1 MNAPNLL
8 LLEHIIGNVDIGL
21 IVLDKDIRI
30 TIWNDWMVKHSQIK
44 FSNAQNSYL
53 FDLFPSLNHGRI
65 KQGIHNA
72 LTYHQHSFITHALK
86 QQLFLLHTSDEKTG
100 EPIPIHQKINISP
113 ILVDN
118 QEFVLL
124 EIKDETKFVEKEKIL
139 RKRTDDLKIANATKD
154 KFFSIISHDLRSHMS
169 NMLASMEMLHQKNYK
184 LSENKIHFFAES
196 MYKIAKNLFQL
207 IENLLEWASSQSG
220 RMQYNPVD
228 ISIDSL
234 IQKYIIL
241 FQEMA
246 SKKNI
251 EINYVSSFNGM
262 VYGDANMI
270 SSIIRNIFSN
280 AIKFTHTEGKVDII
294 LYSEGNHIKIAISDN
309 GIGMSQEEINSLFN
323 VGTAKKSIGTEK
335 EQGTGLGLIL
345 CKEFIDYHKGK
356 IEIES
361 KKDAGSTFIV
371 SLPIHHKE

>member
-118 QEFVLL
+118 
-124 EIKDETKFVEKEKIL
+124 
-139 RKRTDDLKIANATKD
+139 
-154 KFFSIISHDLRSHMS
+154 
-169 NMLASMEMLHQKNYK
+169 
-184 LSENKIHFFAES
+184 
-196 MYKIAKNLFQL
+196 
-207 IENLLEWASSQSG
+207 
-220 RMQYNPVD
+220 
-228 ISIDSL
+228 
-234 IQKYIIL
+234 
-241 FQEMA
+241 
-246 SKKNI
+246 
-251 EINYVSSFNGM
+251 
-262 VYGDANMI
+262 
-270 SSIIRNIFSN
+270 
-280 AIKFTHTEGKVDII
+280 HT
-294 LYSEGNHIKIAISDN
+294 
-309 GIGMSQEEINSLFN
+309 
-323 VGTAKKSIGTEK
+323 
-335 EQGTGLGLIL
+335 
-345 CKEFIDYHKGK
+345 
-356 IEIES
+356 
-361 KKDAGSTFIV
+361 
-371 SLPIHHKE
+371 PI